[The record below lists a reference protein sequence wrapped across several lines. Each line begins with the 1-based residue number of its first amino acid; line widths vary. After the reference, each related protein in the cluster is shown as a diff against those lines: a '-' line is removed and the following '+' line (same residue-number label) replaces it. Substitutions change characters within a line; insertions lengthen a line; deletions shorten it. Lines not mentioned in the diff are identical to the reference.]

1 MATLIAMDNASPIE
15 DAEILHKACK
25 GWGTDEKLIINIL
38 GHRNATQRKQIRE
51 AYERL
56 YEEDLIKRLESELS
70 GDFERAVYRWILD
83 PVDRD
88 AVLAH
93 VAIKKSEVD
102 FKVLIEISCIYSPE
116 ELLGVRRAYQNRYKH
131 SLEEDLASHTSEV
144 NARLADSEADIV
156 HKAIKDN
163 CFNNDELIRILTTRS
178 KPQLNATFN
187 RYREDHKTSI
197 SKDLLGDSGN
207 SFQKALHTTV
217 RCITDP
223 HKYYAKKMG
232 TDEDSVTRVIVTR
245 AEKDLKEIK
254 EVYYKKNS
262 ISLDDAIAKDTS
274 GDYKDFLL
282 ALLGKPDH

>member
-1 MATLIAMDNASPIE
+1 MQP
-15 DAEILHKACK
+15 K
-25 GWGTDEKLIINIL
+25 GSKSEKLMRGSMKRIL
-38 GHRNATQRKQIRE
+38 SSA
-51 AYERL
+51 
-56 YEEDLIKRLESELS
+56 LS
-70 GDFERAVYRWILD
+70 LSFPVTLRAVYRWILD

-131 SLEEDLASHTSEV
+131 SLEEDLASHTSGDLRKLLVALVSGYRYNGVEV

-187 RYREDHKTSI
+187 RYRRPQ
-197 SKDLLGDSGN
+197 N
-207 SFQKALHTTV
+207 FYFQGFV
-217 RCITDP
+217 
-223 HKYYAKKMG
+223 G
-232 TDEDSVTRVIVTR
+232 
-245 AEKDLKEIK
+245 
-254 EVYYKKNS
+254 
-262 ISLDDAIAKDTS
+262 
-274 GDYKDFLL
+274 
-282 ALLGKPDH
+282 